1 MRKQLMGI
9 LEARKDEMIQFRRYL
24 HENPELSFKEEK
36 TAQYIADFYNGKDVE
51 VQRNVGNGYGIIVT
65 IKGGKPGKTIAL
77 RADFDALP
85 ILEET
90 ELPFKSKNEGV
101 MHACG
106 HDGHTA
112 YLMIL
117 ADCLIQLKDHIP
129 GTIKII
135 HQHAEEVPP
144 GGAKSIVDSGLLDGV
159 NNIFGI
165 HLLPVAPAGHVGY
178 HSGFSFAGR
187 SYFKLWIQGIGGHG
201 SSPHRANDA
210 IVAGAYFVTAIQTI
224 ISRRLNP
231 FDAGVIT
238 IGSFDGKGT
247 FNVIKDRVELEGDIR
262 YMTAETKGIIEKEV
276 RRIVSGIE
284 AEFGVQ
290 CELTYTSDY
299 PPLYNDP
306 QVTAAVKES
315 LESANDPDIK
325 EVEEYPMM
333 SPSDDFAYYLEKIP
347 GCYFY
352 IGCTPKGVEKPF
364 FNHHP
369 KFDIDEDSLIVAAK
383 SVGYVVC
390 GYYGLE

>member
-1 MRKQLMGI
+1 VG
-9 LEARKDEMIQFRRYL
+9 
-24 HENPELSFKEEK
+24 
-36 TAQYIADFYNGKDVE
+36 
-51 VQRNVGNGYGIIVT
+51 VQSNVGNGYGIIVT
-65 IKGGKPGKTIAL
+65 IKGGKPGETITL

-90 ELPFKSKNEGV
+90 GLPFQSKNEGV

-112 YLMIL
+112 YLMVL
-117 ADCLIQLKDHIP
+117 ADCLIQLKNEIP

-144 GGAKSIVDSGLLDGV
+144 GGAKSIVDSGALDDV
-159 NNIFGI
+159 DTIFGI
-165 HLLPVAPAGHVGY
+165 HLLPMAPSGNVGY
-178 HSGFSFAGR
+178 HSGFSMAGR
-187 SYFKLWIQGIGGHG
+187 SYFKLGIQGVGGHG
-201 SSPHRANDA
+201 SSPHAANDA
-210 IVAGAYFVTAIQTI
+210 IVAGSYFVTAVQTI

-231 FDAGVIT
+231 FDMGVIT

-247 FNVIKDRVELEGDIR
+247 FNVIKDRVGLEGDIR
-262 YMTAETKGIIEKEV
+262 YMTVETKEIIEKEV
-276 RRIVSGIE
+276 RRIIKGIE

-306 QVTAAVKES
+306 EVTEMVKEA
-315 LESANDPDIK
+315 LENANDPDIK
-325 EVEEYPMM
+325 EVARYPMM

-352 IGCTPKGVEKPF
+352 IGCTPKGVEKPY
-364 FNHHP
+364 FNHNP
-369 KFDIDEDSLIVAAK
+369 NFDIDEDALIVAAK
-383 SVGYVVC
+383 SVGFVV
-390 GYYGLE
+390 

>member
-1 MRKQLMGI
+1 MKEKLMGM
-9 LEARKDEMIQFRRYL
+9 LEARKDGMIQIRRYL

-36 TAQYIADFYNGKDVE
+36 TAQYILDFYKGKEVE
-51 VQRNVGNGYGIIVT
+51 IQSNVGNGPGIIVT

-85 ILEET
+85 ILEEADV
-90 ELPFKSKNEGV
+90 PFKSKNEGV

-112 YLMIL
+112 YLLVL
-117 ADCLIQLKDHIP
+117 ADCLIQLKGEIP

-144 GGAKSIVDSGLLDGV
+144 GGAKSIVESGVLDDV
-159 NNIFGI
+159 DNIFGI
-165 HLLPVAPAGHVGY
+165 HLLPMDPAGVVGY
-178 HSGFSFAGR
+178 HSGFSMAGR
-187 SYFKLWIQGIGGHG
+187 SYFKLGIQGVGGHG
-201 SSPHRANDA
+201 SSPHLANDA
-210 IVAGAYFVTAIQTI
+210 IVAGSYFVTAVQTI

-231 FDAGVIT
+231 FDMGVIT

-262 YMTAETKGIIEKEV
+262 YMNLETKKIIEKEV
-276 RRIVSGIE
+276 PRIVSGIE

-306 QVTAAVKES
+306 EVTAEVKAS
-315 LESANDPDIK
+315 LEGANDPDIK
-325 EVEEYPMM
+325 QVLEYPMM
-333 SPSDDFAYYLEKIP
+333 SPSEDFAYYLEKIP
-347 GCYFY
+347 GCFFY
-352 IGCTPKGVEKPF
+352 IGATPKGVEKPYY
-364 FNHHP
+364 NHHP
-369 KFDIDEDSLIVAAK
+369 KFDIDEDALIVAAK